1 MNTWNSGN
9 IYLPFFHELLTCGQ
23 NLYSWVFDRD
33 LQLIEDNSPD
43 SERYSFLFLLKEM
56 GPRLLE
62 LGLTEAKPVLVTNS
76 LGVLWLA
83 DFEKDDTEALFRV
96 HVVGPLLIDAVSE
109 VKLDKAL
116 NKTQIPNRIKWQ
128 VQETVRELP
137 ILPFTRMIQFSLMLH
152 YTISGEKIT
161 TKDLRFLD
169 EASSAD
175 SPVDPTSPSWQKG
188 VRAWEREQELL
199 RHVTEGNE
207 LDTKH
212 RDRLSLGMQV
222 GKLGSGD
229 NLRQMKN
236 QLIIF
241 TALCMRA
248 ALRGGIL
255 AETAY
260 ELSDRYIQ
268 AIEAS
273 TQIPEII
280 EISRVMEED
289 FTHRVRLA
297 KEAGGISPQIQRCLD
312 YISFHRQQKISVS
325 DLAEQAGYAENYLIV
340 KFKAETGKTISEYI
354 RTEKMEY
361 AKSLLKSTDDPISEI
376 AERLGFATQ
385 SHFGKRFRDYTGCSP
400 SEYREKAGF
409 DFAI

>member
-1 MNTWNSGN
+1 MNTWNSDN
-9 IYLPFFHELLTCGQ
+9 IYLPFFHDLLTCGQ
-23 NLYSWVFDRD
+23 NLYSWIYDRD
-33 LQLIEDNSPD
+33 LQLLEDNSPD
-43 SERYSFLFLLKEM
+43 SERYRFLFLMEKM

-76 LGVLWLA
+76 LGILWIA
-83 DFEKDDTEALFRV
+83 DFEYDDTGALWRV
-96 HVVGPLLIDAVSE
+96 HVIGPLLIDAISDA
-109 VKLDKAL
+109 KLDRAL
-116 NKTQIPNRIKWQ
+116 NALPLSNQARRQ
-128 VQETVRELP
+128 VRETVRELP
-137 ILPFTRMIQFSLMLH
+137 ILPFTRLIHYSLMLH
-152 YTISGEKIT
+152 YTIRGEKIT
-161 TKDLRFLD
+161 TNELRFLD
-169 EASSAD
+169 DPSSSDPPAD
-175 SPVDPTSPSWQKG
+175 QAKPGWQKG
-188 VRAWEREQELL
+188 ARAWEREQELL
-199 RHVTEGNE
+199 RHITEGNE
-207 LDTKH
+207 LDIRR
-212 RDRLSLGMQV
+212 RDQLSLGMRV
-222 GKLGSGD
+222 GKLSSGD
-229 NLRQMKN
+229 NLRQLKN
-236 QLIIF
+236 TLIIF

-273 TQIPEII
+273 TQIPEIV

-289 FTHRVRLA
+289 FTHRVRLV

-312 YISFHRQQKISVS
+312 YISLHRQEKITVS
-325 DLAEQAGYAENYLIV
+325 DLAAQAGYAENYLIT

-354 RTEKMEY
+354 HAEKMEH

-376 AERLGFATQ
+376 AEKLGFATQ

-400 SEYREKAGF
+400 SEYRQKAGF

>member
-33 LQLIEDNSPD
+33 LRLIEDNSPD
-43 SERYSFLFLLKEM
+43 SERFSFLFLMKEM
-56 GPRLLE
+56 GHRLLK

-76 LGVLWLA
+76 LGILWLA
-83 DFEKDDTEALFRV
+83 DFETDDAEALWRI
-96 HVVGPLLIDAVSE
+96 HVVGPLLIDNVSDA
-109 VKLDKAL
+109 KLDKVL
-116 NKTQIPNRIKWQ
+116 EGLQLPNRIKRQ
-128 VQETVRELP
+128 VRETVHELP
-137 ILPFTRMIQFSLMLH
+137 ILPFTRLIQFGLMLH

-161 TKDLRFLD
+161 TKNLRFLD
-169 EASSAD
+169 EGSPSD
-175 SPVDPTSPSWQKG
+175 SPMEPTGRGWRKG
-188 VRAWEREQELL
+188 GSAWEREQELL

-207 LDTKH
+207 LDTKR
-212 RDRLSLGMQV
+212 RDQLSLGMQV

-297 KEAGGISPQIQRCLD
+297 KEARGISPQIQRCLD

-325 DLAEQAGYAENYLIV
+325 DLAAQAGYAENYLIV
-340 KFKAETGKTISEYI
+340 KFKAEIGKTISEYI

-361 AKSLLKSTDDPISEI
+361 AKSLLKSTDDPISGI
-376 AERLGFATQ
+376 AEHLGFATQ
-385 SHFGKRFRDYTGCSP
+385 SHFGKCFRDYAGCTP
-400 SEYREKAGF
+400 SQYREKAGF
-409 DFAI
+409 DFTI